1 MSDANIWVPGADT
14 VTAKAVGLLY
24 KGTSGTSN
32 TITDASS
39 LSFTIETGLYFGVGE
54 WLVIVDANN
63 TANWMSGQVVSYNDT
78 TGALVFSPIV
88 KHGSGTITSW
98 LVYISGVWINQVWTG
113 GTATNPVIIN
123 NILTAN
129 GAVTINAVLTING
142 PIYSTAGDVN
152 LNATTNLAD
161 ANATLTAAQLFG
173 GTLVI
178 NPTAARILTLPTA
191 AQIIAYMAGSV
202 DGSKFEFTVI
212 NNTLST
218 VTIAG
223 ASGILQ
229 SGKTIV
235 QDGSATFK
243 VTRDSA
249 TIVSVHNISTAIVT
263 TRSGAIISSRSI
275 TTAVNVTL
283 TAADAG
289 MQLVTAT
296 AEGCYVVLPDART
309 LYVTSPTFTLQ
320 NRGMYPYGVK
330 DASGVVVG
338 IIDIGG
344 QMVLSLADNT
354 TLAGDW
360 TYTGYKLLNAFIATS
375 AILGASY
382 GTKIFNISVQ
392 LTADIS
398 VHFCEIAANGFSAF
412 VVDNANNVIA
422 APYVISTTATAIPAA
437 AFRIDDSRFIIFY
450 RSATNQLFASA
461 VLLLG
466 TVLVVGLAAST
477 GVVSDISNEDGSK
490 EPKIV
495 QLDSNLFFTSYA
507 TADGAGTTSVIAC
520 QVSDVTTVTFGSAAN
535 INVAADNQQS
545 STISFALTT
554 TTGLVVY
561 KVAGPPKT
569 LKAAAISIT
578 NAVPPVCTV
587 GIPVTLQAST
597 VKTAPSAALLSPTLA
612 VVLDDDNTAGKAT
625 GKAVLISGTTLTAGA
640 SLDMDTG
647 IGAVITYPQ
656 DDAGRSNPHVYPL
669 TANTFLFWCR
679 DSSGISRVIAGSI
692 DIGTGAITAGNKL
705 TGSFSTALDG
715 SVGAGHMLPQAPTYF
730 LGIIMAS
737 GSTAATNR
745 KYAVVAHHINGID
758 INVGKVLMLDNFIP
772 SIEYPS
778 TFVAM
783 GRTADGVYAIA
794 AFATS
799 TNLLGADIGIQ
810 LVKTDGINI
819 IDMGVVNE
827 YASGARKNA
836 SGNTVKK
843 LPIISDSRIISLA
856 QSFGVKSPASAT
868 QLRVNNIVLAKK

>member
-1 MSDANIWVPGADT
+1 MADANIWVPGAD
-14 VTAKAVGLLY
+14 VATAKAVGLLY

-32 TITDASS
+32 TITDTGS
-39 LSFTIETGLYFGVGE
+39 LNFTIEAGLYFGVGE
-54 WLVIVDANN
+54 WLVIVDAGNI
-63 TANWMSGQVVSYNDT
+63 TNWMSGQVVSYDDT

-88 KHGSGTITSW
+88 KHGSGTISDW
-98 LVYISGVWINQVWTG
+98 LIYISGVWINQVWTG
-113 GTATNPVIIN
+113 GTATDPVIIN

-129 GAVTINAVLTING
+129 GAVTINAVLTVNG

-191 AQIIAYMAGSV
+191 AQIIAYLAGSV
-202 DGSKFEFTVI
+202 DGSKFEFTVV
-212 NNTLST
+212 NNTLNT
-218 VTIAG
+218 VTIVG

-249 TIVSVHNISTAIVT
+249 TVVSVHNISTAIVT

-296 AEGCYVVLPDART
+296 AEGCYIILPDART
-309 LYVTSPTFTLQ
+309 LYVTSPTFTFQ
-320 NRGMYPYGVK
+320 NRGMYPIGVK
-330 DASGVVVG
+330 DASGVVIG

-344 QMVLSLADNT
+344 QMILSLADNT

-375 AILGASY
+375 AILDTSY
-382 GTKIFNISVQ
+382 GVKVFNISVQ
-392 LTADIS
+392 LTSDIS
-398 VHFCEIAANGFSAF
+398 VHFCEIASGGFSAF
-412 VVDNANNVIA
+412 VVDNTNNVIA
-422 APYVISTTATAIPAA
+422 TPYVITTTANAIPCA
-437 AFRIDDSRFIIFY
+437 AFRVDDTRFIIFY
-450 RSATNQLFASA
+450 RSAFNQLFASA

-466 TVLVVGLAAST
+466 TVLVVGLASST
-477 GVVSDISNEDGSK
+477 AAVSDIANDDGTK

-507 TADGAGTTSVIAC
+507 TNDGAGTTSVIAC

-545 STISFALTT
+545 STISFALTA
-554 TTGLVVY
+554 TTGLVIY

-569 LKAAAISIT
+569 IKAAVISVT
-578 NAVPPVCTV
+578 NAVPPVCTI
-587 GIPVTLQAST
+587 GTPVTLQAST
-597 VKTAPSAALLSPTLA
+597 VKNAPSAALLSPTLA
-612 VVLDDDNTAGKAT
+612 VVLDDNNTAGKAT
-625 GKAVLISGTTLTAGA
+625 AKAILIAGTSLTAGA

-647 IGAVITYPQ
+647 IGAVITYSQ

-669 TANTFLFWCR
+669 TDSTFLFWCR
-679 DSSGISRVIAGSI
+679 DSSGLSRVMAGSV
-692 DIGTGAITAGNKL
+692 DIGTGAITSGNKI

-730 LGIIMAS
+730 LGILMAS

-745 KYAVVAHHINGID
+745 KYAIVAHQISGID
-758 INVGKVLMLDNFIP
+758 INVGKILMLDNFIP

-783 GRTADGVYAIA
+783 NRTVDGVYAIA
-794 AFATS
+794 ALAPS
-799 TNLLGADIGIQ
+799 TNLLGADVGIQ
-810 LVKTDGINI
+810 LVKTDGLNI
-819 IDMGVVNE
+819 IDLGVVSE
-827 YASGARKNA
+827 YASGARKNS

-843 LPIISDSRIISLA
+843 LPIISDSRIISLV
-856 QSFGVKSPASAT
+856 QSFGTKAPASGT
-868 QLRVNNIVLAKK
+868 QLRVSNIVLAKK